1 MRPGGLDRTCAIAA
15 LGLTS
20 RADAG
25 MILRGEDI
33 VTITDPDELEHSDD
47 AGSVATAEDEG
58 WFHEDDCGWVR
69 QSQAWMGEGVYVVN
83 EENEMRALQPWHY
96 AVNEGYGLGI
106 SVQGAYRRRVRGSDQ
121 VVDSNTGFLRF
132 AGDEVGVEHFVGG
145 HGAVTFVGVEPDV
158 CPGFFDDVAPVPAFT
173 VTPEMALTH
182 LRLVRAQRFDADD
195 VILES
200 LALEL
205 LSAAVEQHHDGVNAY
220 SRRTTGDSRRRLVS
234 RGVRAAPSARPARS
248 ASSRSPA
255 TIGCSPYHLSRV
267 FHEITGLT
275 IPQYRK
281 RLRIHDALRRL
292 NDGEHDLAAIAVAS
306 GFADHSHMTRSIV
319 AQYGDPPSRL
329 RELLQV
335 YAASARLLPH

>member
-1 MRPGGLDRTCAIAA
+1 MTLATDSELDERQSGAA
-15 LGLTS
+15 TVS
-20 RADAG
+20 AAMAAD
-25 MILRGEDI
+25 
-33 VTITDPDELEHSDD
+33 DEWYH
-47 AGSVATAEDEG
+47 EDER
-58 WFHEDDCGWVR
+58 GWVR
-69 QSQAWMGEGVYVVN
+69 QYEAWHGDGVYVVN
-83 EENEMRALQPWHY
+83 EENDIEPMPWHY

-106 SVQGAYRRRVRGSDQ
+106 SVQGAYRRRVRGTDQ
-121 VVDSNTGFLRF
+121 VVDPNTGFLRF

-145 HGAVTFVGVEPDV
+145 PGAVTFLGVDPDV
-158 CPGFFDDVAPVPAFT
+158 CPGLFEEVAQVPAFT

-182 LRLVRAQRFDADD
+182 LRLVRGHRLGADD
-195 VILES
+195 VTLEA

-205 LSAAVEQHHDGVNAY
+205 LAAAVEQHHEGVNSY
-220 SRRTTGDSRRRLVS
+220 SRRTTGESRRRLVTEACELLH
-234 RGVRAAPSARPARS
+234 RPGRKIGLVEIAR
-248 ASSRSPA
+248 

-292 NDGEHDLAAIAVAS
+292 NDGEYDLAAIAVAS

-329 RELLQV
+329 RELIQV
-335 YAASARLLPH
+335 YAASARLMPR

>member
-1 MRPGGLDRTCAIAA
+1 MDDTVKMGTGDVMTLATDTDIDDDRST
-15 LGLTS
+15 T
-20 RADAG
+20 
-25 MILRGEDI
+25 
-33 VTITDPDELEHSDD
+33 
-47 AGSVATAEDEG
+47 ATASSPAEADSEWYWEDE
-58 WFHEDDCGWVR
+58 HGWVR
-69 QSQAWMGEGVYVVN
+69 QYQAWVGDGVYVVN
-83 EENEMRALQPWHY
+83 EENHLEPMPWHH

-106 SVQGAYRRRVRGSDQ
+106 SVQGAYRRRVRGTEQ

-145 HGAVTFVGVEPDV
+145 PGAITFVGIDPGV
-158 CPGFFDDVAPVPAFT
+158 CPGFEQVAQVPAFT

-182 LRLVRAQRFDADD
+182 LRLVRGQRLGADD
-195 VILES
+195 LTLEA
-200 LALEL
+200 LALDL
-205 LSAAVEQHHDGVNAY
+205 LGAAVEQHHDGINSY
-220 SRRTTGDSRRRLVS
+220 SRRTTGESRRRLVTEACELLH
-234 RGVRAAPSARPARS
+234 RPGRKVGLVEIAR
-248 ASSRSPA
+248 

-267 FHEITGLT
+267 FHEITGMT

-329 RELLQV
+329 RELMQV
-335 YAASARLLPH
+335 YAASARLLPR

>member
-1 MRPGGLDRTCAIAA
+1 
-15 LGLTS
+15 
-20 RADAG
+20 

-33 VTITDPDELEHSDD
+33 VTITDPDELEHGDD
-47 AGSVATAEDEG
+47 AGSVATAEDED
-58 WFHEDDCGWVR
+58 WFHEDDFGWVR

-83 EENEMRALQPWHY
+83 EENEMRGLQPWHF

-106 SVQGAYRRRVRGSDQ
+106 AVQGAYRRRVRGSDQ
-121 VVDSNTGFLRF
+121 IVDSNTGFLRF

-145 HGAVTFVGVEPDV
+145 HGAVTFLGVDPDV
-158 CPGFFDDVAPVPAFT
+158 CPGFFDAVAPVPAFT

-195 VILES
+195 VVLES

-205 LSAAVEQHHDGVNAY
+205 LSAAVEQHHEGVNAY

-234 RGVRAAPSARPARS
+234 EACELLHRPGPKIGLVNIARE
-248 ASSRSPA
+248 
-255 TIGCSPYHLSRV
+255 IGCSPYHLSRV

-281 RLRIHDALRRL
+281 RLRVHDALRRL

-329 RELLQV
+329 RDLLQV

>member
-1 MRPGGLDRTCAIAA
+1 VTIADGDE
-15 LGLTS
+15 LEL
-20 RADAG
+20 ADAG
-25 MILRGEDI
+25 
-33 VTITDPDELEHSDD
+33 S
-47 AGSVATAEDEG
+47 SVATAADEG
-58 WFHEDDCGWVR
+58 WYHEDDCGWMR
-69 QSQAWMGEGVYVVN
+69 QYQAWEGEGVYVVN
-83 EENEMRALQPWHY
+83 EENDMRPRQPWHY

-106 SVQGAYRRRVRGSDQ
+106 AVQGAYRRKVRGTDQ

-145 HGAVTFVGVEPDV
+145 RGAVTFLGVDPGV
-158 CPGFFDDVAPVPAFT
+158 CSGFFDEVAEVPAFT
-173 VTPEMALTH
+173 VSPEMALTH
-182 LRLVRAQRFDADD
+182 LRLVRAQRLGADD
-195 VILES
+195 LVLES

-205 LSAAVEQHHDGVNAY
+205 LSAAVEQHHDGLNDY

-234 RGVRAAPSARPARS
+234 QACELLHRPGEKIGLVAIARE
-248 ASSRSPA
+248 
-255 TIGCSPYHLSRV
+255 IGCSPFHLSRV

-292 NDGEHDLAAIAVAS
+292 NDGEHDLAAIAMAS

-335 YAASARLLPH
+335 YAASARILPR

>member
-1 MRPGGLDRTCAIAA
+1 MGRWNVLARLPASPAAARPSWQDRA
-15 LGLTS
+15 
-20 RADAG
+20 R
-25 MILRGEDI
+25 EVI
-33 VTITDPDELEHSDD
+33 VTITDRDEVEHGDD
-47 AGSVATAEDEG
+47 AGSLATAEDDG
-58 WFHEDDCGWVR
+58 WYHEDESGWVR
-69 QSQAWMGEGVYVVN
+69 QRQAWMGAGVYVIN
-83 EENEMRALQPWHY
+83 EENELRAQQPWHY

-106 SVQGAYRRRVRGSDQ
+106 SVQGAYRRRVRGADQ
-121 VVDSNTGFLRF
+121 IVDPNTGFLRF

-145 HGAVTFVGVEPDV
+145 RGAVTFLGVDPDV

-182 LRLVRAQRFDADD
+182 LRLVRAQRLGADD

-200 LALEL
+200 LALDL
-205 LSAAVEQHHDGVNAY
+205 LGAAVEQHHEGVNSY

-234 RGVRAAPSARPARS
+234 QACELLHRPGPTIGLVNIARE
-248 ASSRSPA
+248 
-255 TIGCSPYHLSRV
+255 IGCSPFHLSRV

-281 RLRIHDALRRL
+281 RLRVHDALRRL
-292 NDGEHDLAAIAVAS
+292 NDGEQDLAAIAAAS

-335 YAASARLLPH
+335 YVASARLLPH

>member
-1 MRPGGLDRTCAIAA
+1 MTLATDT
-15 LGLTS
+15 
-20 RADAG
+20 
-25 MILRGEDI
+25 DI
-33 VTITDPDELEHSDD
+33 DD
-47 AGSVATAEDEG
+47 DQSTTATASSPSEADSEWYWEDE
-58 WFHEDDCGWVR
+58 HGWVR
-69 QSQAWMGEGVYVVN
+69 QYQAWVGDGVYVVN
-83 EENEMRALQPWHY
+83 EENHLQPMPWHH

-106 SVQGAYRRRVRGSDQ
+106 SVQGAYRRRVRGIEQ

-145 HGAVTFVGVEPDV
+145 PGAITFVGIDPSV
-158 CPGFFDDVAPVPAFT
+158 CPGFEQVTQVPAFT

-182 LRLVRAQRFDADD
+182 LRLVRGQRLGADG
-195 VILES
+195 IALEA
-200 LALEL
+200 LALDL
-205 LSAAVEQHHDGVNAY
+205 LGAAVEQHHDSVNSY
-220 SRRTTGDSRRRLVS
+220 SRRTTGESRRRLVTEACEFLHRPGRKIS
-234 RGVRAAPSARPARS
+234 LVEIAR
-248 ASSRSPA
+248 

-292 NDGEHDLAAIAVAS
+292 NDGEHDLAAIAIAS

-329 RELLQV
+329 RELMQV
-335 YAASARLLPH
+335 YAASARLLPR

>member
-1 MRPGGLDRTCAIAA
+1 
-15 LGLTS
+15 
-20 RADAG
+20 
-25 MILRGEDI
+25 
-33 VTITDPDELEHSDD
+33 VTIADRDELERSDD
-47 AGSVATAEDEG
+47 GGSVATADDEV
-58 WFHEDDCGWVR
+58 WYHEDDCGWVR
-69 QSQAWMGEGVYVVN
+69 QFQAWMGEGVYVIN
-83 EENEMRALQPWHY
+83 EENEVRPQQPWHF

-106 SVQGAYRRRVRGSDQ
+106 SVQGAYRRRVRGVDQ
-121 VVDSNTGFLRF
+121 IVDTNTGFLRF

-145 HGAVTFVGVEPDV
+145 QGAVTFLGVEPDV
-158 CPGFFDDVAPVPAFT
+158 CPGFFDDVAAVPTFT

-182 LRLVRAQRFDADD
+182 LRLVRAQRLGADD

-205 LSAAVEQHHDGVNAY
+205 LSAAVEQHHEGLNAY
-220 SRRTTGDSRRRLVS
+220 SRRTTGESRRRLVS
-234 RGVRAAPSARPARS
+234 QACELLHRPGQKIGLVNIARE
-248 ASSRSPA
+248 
-255 TIGCSPYHLSRV
+255 IGCSPFHLSRV

-281 RLRIHDALRRL
+281 RLRVHDALRRL

-335 YAASARLLPH
+335 YVASARLLPH